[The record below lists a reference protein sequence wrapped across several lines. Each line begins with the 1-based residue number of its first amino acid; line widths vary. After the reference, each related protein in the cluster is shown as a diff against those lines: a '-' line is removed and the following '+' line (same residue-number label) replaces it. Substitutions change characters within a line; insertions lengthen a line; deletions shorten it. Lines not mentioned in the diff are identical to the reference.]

1 MYAPTSG
8 GGKSIVL
15 LDVASVLQDRHTR
28 GEPATHLITSTTIYS
43 PDRTGVVLSA
53 VIDSGS
59 PFNLISQL
67 QVKQLHLQNGV
78 TPSRKPRGIDG
89 KPLQTYLEY
98 TVDVFTSDSAGR
110 IAKTNCI
117 VLGADIGGFDMILG
131 RPWLKAA
138 SPSIDWEK
146 DYWTHHQDHDI
157 TWTANIAL
165 LNAGEFEAECLTEGA
180 RAFVLAIS
188 DIVDSSILSTPPI
201 TIPSEYLDL
210 AEVFSE
216 EAANTLPEHGPQ
228 DLALETSGTPPFGP
242 LYNLSQVELEV
253 LREYISDNLAKGFIQ
268 PSTSSAGAPVLFIK
282 KGDDSLRLCVDY
294 RGLNLIT
301 QKNRYPLPLI
311 SEALDRVVGAKIYT
325 KLDIRAAYNRIRVRA
340 GDEWKT
346 AFRSRYGHYEYRVM
360 PFGVVNG
367 PATFQGYINSVLRE
381 YLDRLCIAYLDD
393 ILIYSVDPAQHTND
407 VRAVLKRLLKH
418 GLFVKLEKCV
428 FRVKEISFLGFLLT
442 TEGVKMEPSR
452 VSTIAEWPEPTTFR
466 EIQVFL
472 GFANFYRRFIL
483 GFSRIVGGLTD
494 MLKGGTQGKFKGV
507 PFTFTPEARTSFLNL
522 RTAFTTA
529 PLLRHFDPLLPI
541 RMESDASGF
550 AISAILSQ
558 AHPETG
564 HWHPVAF
571 WSRKKSPAERN
582 YGIGESEMLAIVEA
596 CKEWRHYVEGA
607 THQVVVITDHANLQR
622 FLVDKQLN
630 RREARWWE
638 RLSGLDLSIQYR
650 PGKLNPADAPS
661 RRPDYEPEDL
671 VLAMENVDPAGGS
684 KSVLITQKYTSE
696 VAALQKLNQQTLLHQ
711 PIQLEF
717 EGPWNFVL
725 LGTVGEDGFVIP
737 RSELRAATDQES
749 AYEETSLTMQTAIRA
764 LQEVDPLAK
773 RRRTALSRSKS
784 VLIGV
789 SDAGTASVGSHSF
802 QKHEVSI
809 DSDSPLSSLPSGPEM
824 SDPEKEY
831 WRLQEGLLLFRGR
844 LYVPPGL
851 LRREVVRLNHDD
863 PLAGHFGFARTLALI
878 QRKYYWPG
886 MNKDIKS
893 YVDTCDTCHRIKPVR
908 HKPYGELSALPP
920 PRAPFTDL
928 TMDFIT
934 DMPPSEFHGI
944 VYDSIFIVMCRYT
957 KLARYIPARMDWTA
971 ERLAEAFIENVWR
984 EKGLPDSVVS
994 DRGSLFTSKFWSA
1007 MCFHLKIKQRLSSAF
1022 HPQTDGQTER
1032 QNQTLEQYLRGYA
1045 NYQQDDWVSW
1055 LAIAEFA
1062 YNNSVHS
1069 ATGQSPFFLA
1079 YGLHPVMPDSL
1090 QLSKDVNI
1098 PVARDRAQN
1107 LVQLRAE
1114 LEKRWA
1120 EFSIGKEKYY
1130 NAKHEP
1136 KSYRVGD
1143 KVWLSGR
1150 NIRTTR
1156 PAKKLDYKYHGPFV
1170 ISKCIGTQAYQLDLP
1185 EALQNIHDVF
1195 HVSLLEPYHTVEG
1208 RAPPP
1213 PPLIEVDGEEQ
1224 AEIEEILDSRMHYG
1238 KLQYLVKWLGY
1249 SVSDNEWIWAGNLGA
1264 AEEYV
1269 AEFHQKYPLKPS
1281 PGNLH
1286 REKRHRRGKN
1296 KK

>member
-1 MYAPTSG
+1 M
-8 GGKSIVL
+8 
-15 LDVASVLQDRHTR
+15 
-28 GEPATHLITSTTIYS
+28 
-43 PDRTGVVLSA
+43 
-53 VIDSGS
+53 
-59 PFNLISQL
+59 
-67 QVKQLHLQNGV
+67 
-78 TPSRKPRGIDG
+78 
-89 KPLQTYLEY
+89 
-98 TVDVFTSDSAGR
+98 
-110 IAKTNCI
+110 
-117 VLGADIGGFDMILG
+117 
-131 RPWLKAA
+131 
-138 SPSIDWEK
+138 
-146 DYWTHHQDHDI
+146 
-157 TWTANIAL
+157 
-165 LNAGEFEAECLTEGA
+165 
-180 RAFVLAIS
+180 
-188 DIVDSSILSTPPI
+188 
-201 TIPSEYLDL
+201 
-210 AEVFSE
+210 
-216 EAANTLPEHGPQ
+216 
-228 DLALETSGTPPFGP
+228 
-242 LYNLSQVELEV
+242 
-253 LREYISDNLAKGFIQ
+253 
-268 PSTSSAGAPVLFIK
+268 
-282 KGDDSLRLCVDY
+282 
-294 RGLNLIT
+294 IT

-325 KLDIRAAYNRIRVRA
+325 KLDIRAAYNRIRIRA

-407 VRAVLKRLLKH
+407 IRAVLKRLLKH

-442 TEGVKMEPSR
+442 TEAVKMEPSR
-452 VSTIAEWPEPTTFR
+452 VSNIAEWPEPTNFR

-472 GFANFYRRFIL
+472 GFANFYRRFIM

-507 PFTFTPEARTSFLNL
+507 PFTFTPEARISFLNL

-638 RLSGLDLSIQYR
+638 RLSGLDLFIQYR

-661 RRPDYEPEDL
+661 RRPDYEQEDL
-671 VLAMENVDPAGGS
+671 VLTVENLDPAGGS
-684 KSVLITQKYTSE
+684 KSALIAQKYTSE

-725 LGTVGEDGFVIP
+725 LGTVGEDGVVIP

-749 AYEETSLTMQTAIRA
+749 AYGETSLTMQTAIRA

-784 VLIGV
+784 VLIGI

-809 DSDSPLSSLPSGPEM
+809 DSDSPLSSLPSGSEM

-863 PLAGHFGFARTLALI
+863 SLAGHFGFARTLALI

-893 YVDTCDTCHRIKPVR
+893 YVDTCDTCYRIKPVR
-908 HKPYGELSALPP
+908 HKPYWELSALPP
-920 PRAPFTDL
+920 PRAPFTDS

-944 VYDSIFIVMCRYT
+944 VYDSIFIVMCHYT

-971 ERLAEAFIENVWR
+971 EGLAEAFIENVWR

-994 DRGSLFTSKFWSA
+994 DRGSLFTYKFWSA
-1007 MCFHLKIKQRLSSAF
+1007 ICFHLKIKQRLSSAF
-1022 HPQTDGQTER
+1022 HPQTDGQTCWKCSH
-1032 QNQTLEQYLRGYA
+1032 TA
-1045 NYQQDDWVSW
+1045 S
-1055 LAIAEFA
+1055 A
-1062 YNNSVHS
+1062 YR
-1069 ATGQSPFFLA
+1069 TIG
-1079 YGLHPVMPDSL
+1079 G
-1090 QLSKDVNI
+1090 VN
-1098 PVARDRAQN
+1098 A
-1107 LVQLRAE
+1107 
-1114 LEKRWA
+1114 
-1120 EFSIGKEKYY
+1120 S
-1130 NAKHEP
+1130 
-1136 KSYRVGD
+1136 
-1143 KVWLSGR
+1143 
-1150 NIRTTR
+1150 
-1156 PAKKLDYKYHGPFV
+1156 
-1170 ISKCIGTQAYQLDLP
+1170 
-1185 EALQNIHDVF
+1185 
-1195 HVSLLEPYHTVEG
+1195 
-1208 RAPPP
+1208 
-1213 PPLIEVDGEEQ
+1213 
-1224 AEIEEILDSRMHYG
+1224 
-1238 KLQYLVKWLGY
+1238 
-1249 SVSDNEWIWAGNLGA
+1249 
-1264 AEEYV
+1264 
-1269 AEFHQKYPLKPS
+1269 
-1281 PGNLH
+1281 
-1286 REKRHRRGKN
+1286 
-1296 KK
+1296 